1 MNSRFDTGLFHEQIN
16 ALTSVRFFAALL
28 VLNFHF
34 GAGFLVRIGA
44 PEPVANLFRNGYLG
58 VSLFF
63 VLSGYI
69 LSHAHRRGRL
79 TPRDLG
85 SYGLARFARIY
96 PVYALALLLALPVL
110 KEPISAIDGTYVL
123 LMIQA
128 WAPPES
134 ARGFTW
140 IMQAWTLSVE
150 AFFYLLF
157 PVLLVAIRQMPP
169 RANLALSVSCALA
182 IVTLGLPN
190 VSPGV
195 VTIPFVGSNTAV
207 WLPVFRLPEF
217 VLGMALYRLGI
228 DYPRIPSV
236 LGRSVPQLLIV
247 ASALAVLSL
256 ATTVHEKAVV
266 TILVGLLILSLTSR
280 AGVVSRVFASRILIL
295 LGGASYAMYILQG
308 PVREICRAII
318 PAPWDQFVSPVA
330 TIAGS
335 VVVFI
340 AYEQPIRRFILRH
353 LAGRPSAPEAPS
365 EAVAPPADMRVPR

>member
-1 MNSRFDTGLFHEQIN
+1 MMCREQIN

-44 PEPVANLFRNGYLG
+44 PEPVVNLFHNGYLG

-69 LSHAHRRGRL
+69 LSYAHRRSRL
-79 TPRDLG
+79 TLRDLG
-85 SYGLARFARIY
+85 GYGLARFARIY

-110 KEPISAIDGTYVL
+110 KVPLSAIDGTYVL

-157 PVLLVAIRQMPP
+157 PLLMVAFREITP
-169 RANLALSVSCALA
+169 RANLIVSVSCALA
-182 IVTLGLPN
+182 IVALGLPN

-195 VTIPFVGSNTAV
+195 MTIPFVGSHTAV

-217 VLGMALYRLGI
+217 VLGMALYRLGC
-228 DYPRIPSV
+228 DYPKMPLW
-236 LGRSVPQLLIV
+236 LGRSLPQLLIV
-247 ASALAVLSL
+247 ASALVFLSL
-256 ATTVHEKAVV
+256 ATNVHEKAVV
-266 TILVGLLILSLTSR
+266 TLLAGLLILSLTSR
-280 AGVVSRVFASRILIL
+280 EGVVSQVFASRSLVL

-308 PVREICRAII
+308 PVREICRSII

-340 AYEQPIRRFILRH
+340 VYEQPIRRLILRRA
-353 LAGRPSAPEAPS
+353 AGRPSAPETASGPAS
-365 EAVAPPADMRVPR
+365 PQADMRAQR